1 MLIAFYTYRIPPRL
15 QNRGADPLVR
25 AGPPGPATSSLDEYQ
40 WQADVGVGRGPGG
53 AAPLCVRVTFSESR
67 SIEQHG

>member
-40 WQADVGVGRGPGG
+40 WQADVGVGRGPG
-53 AAPLCVRVTFSESR
+53 VRPTLRSCNVSR
-67 SIEQHG
+67 KEEY